1 MYVLVW
7 MGQGLKCITW
17 KDSYMCMAF
26 TKVLIV
32 PFKGHSVLFGTTKC
46 SRLRILGYE
55 IISAK
60 KLKMTVVAFNCYG
73 YTKRFRPCC
82 A

>member
-7 MGQGLKCITW
+7 MGQGLKCIAW
-17 KDSYMCMAF
+17 KDS
-26 TKVLIV
+26 IV
-32 PFKGHSVLFGTTKC
+32 PFKGHSVLFGTTQC

-60 KLKMTVVAFNCYG
+60 KLKMTVVAFNC
-73 YTKRFRPCC
+73 
-82 A
+82 